1 MNIVDVGYDS
11 THYYLLDVPGG
22 YLMVDAGWPD
32 TLPKLLN
39 ARKRKGVTLA
49 QIKYVLVTHY
59 HPDHAGLVQ
68 ELKAAG
74 ARLIL
79 LDRQR
84 AAIAAQGDAARRE
97 FIRHAVD
104 QQTCTIAALDGI
116 IAG

>member
-1 MNIVDVGYDS
+1 MNIINVGYDS
-11 THYYLLDVPGG
+11 TNYYVLEQNGVRLLVDV
-22 YLMVDAGWPD
+22 GWP
-32 TLPKLLN
+32 
-39 ARKRKGVTLA
+39 GTLA
-49 QIKYVLVTHY
+49 KLQASLKHKSLSIGEISWLWVTHY